1 MKGGQEGLRQIFNIC
16 TQRLDPQEP
25 EKEQEIT
32 EIKIESTD
40 GGAVNATAIE
50 EKAQKGQTE
59 KENEVKNAVSERKE
73 EISDKSMSVSKRVR
87 SAGETN
93 LLVATIIAT
102 VTFTA
107 AFTVPGGYESGAV
120 NSGLAVLSK
129 RAAFKAFMIADAFAF
144 GFSTASILVSLD
156 SVNIILALQFRDRKS
171 KAHLALL
178 LSRHSI
184 LALLIA
190 FISGTYAVVPH
201 SLGIFVVAIIC
212 FGFHSGI
219 QAFFT
224 G

>member
-1 MKGGQEGLRQIFNIC
+1 MC
-16 TQRLDPQEP
+16 TERLDPQEP

-50 EKAQKGQTE
+50 EKAQKGQTAR
-59 KENEVKNAVSERKE
+59 ENEVKNA
-73 EISDKSMSVSKRVR
+73 DKDNSMSESERVR
-87 SAGETN
+87 SASETN
-93 LLVATIIAT
+93 LVVATIIAT

-107 AFTVPGGYESGAV
+107 AFTVPGGYESGGV

-212 FGFHSGI
+212 FGYHSFI
-219 QAFFT
+219 RAFT
-224 G
+224 Q